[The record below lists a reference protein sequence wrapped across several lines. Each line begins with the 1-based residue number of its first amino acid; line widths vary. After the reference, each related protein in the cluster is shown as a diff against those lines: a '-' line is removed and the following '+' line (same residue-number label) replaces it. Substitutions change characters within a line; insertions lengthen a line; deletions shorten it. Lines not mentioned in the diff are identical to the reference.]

1 MKGASKLAAKQKRT
15 TKKST
20 YVQVR
25 VEPILKDALQEYCGL
40 NFIDEST
47 AIRMMIAQY
56 PAIAEIVKQ
65 MREEEAEE
73 VEPE

>member
-1 MKGASKLAAKQKRT
+1 M
-15 TKKST
+15 TKKRKST
-20 YVQVR
+20 KRSDYVQVR
-25 VEPILKDALQEYCGL
+25 IEPMLKEALREYCEL

>member
-1 MKGASKLAAKQKRT
+1 M
-15 TKKST
+15 TKKRKST
-20 YVQVR
+20 KRSDYVQVR
-25 VEPILKDALQEYCGL
+25 IEPMLKEALREYCEL

-65 MREEEAEE
+65 MREEKT
-73 VEPE
+73 EPE